1 MPHFKKLLEP
11 GFIGP
16 FRLKNR
22 ILKMGSTLGF
32 YPWQDG
38 HIQQEV
44 IDAYEN
50 LAKGGVALVTVG
62 AAPFGVPPGRGYLMD
77 DDRFLPDMARLAEA
91 IRKHDCIALV
101 QAFHIG
107 PMLPPF
113 LRSEK
118 LEPVAASSLR
128 KEELPLPF
136 LSPPRGLEK
145 GEIKRIIE
153 DFVSLAVRAK
163 KAGFQGIEINAA
175 CNHFL
180 NTFLSRAWN
189 KRDDE
194 YGPQNIE
201 NRARILTEI
210 LEGIRSEN
218 GRDFLIV
225 VLINGAEIGLKDGI
239 TPEESRGIAQVLE
252 KAGADAINIRA
263 EFYFPARDPSRKD
276 STHFPDVALYPEPP
290 FPVKGLMDERRYG
303 RGGWVPLA
311 HNVKKGVSIPVIVA
325 GRLDPLLAE
334 EVLEKGFADFVYLN
348 RALMADP
355 ELPKKLLEGRFED
368 VRPCTGCLTCFDNNE
383 RGNPPL
389 CQVNPTLGKEK
400 ALEVWIATKRKKVLV
415 IGGGPAGME
424 AARTAALRGHQVL
437 LCDKSPR
444 LGGSMLLASI
454 VKGLER
460 EDHLKLISYYE
471 RQLKKLKVEIRLN
484 LTVDRSFVEKVAP
497 DVLIVAV
504 GGAHQ
509 IPSVPGIGGK
519 KVLTG
524 KALQEK
530 LRFFLRFF
538 GPKALISLSH
548 IWMPIGKRVAIIGG
562 QIQGC
567 QLAEFLV
574 KRGRKVWVLE
584 ETTEVGKGLPE
595 VLIKPRLLD
604 WLEAKGVRIL
614 SEAKVKRIHEK
625 GVEVSIEGLRDE
637 FIEVDTVITALPLL
651 PNERAVKEFEG
662 LAPEVY
668 AIGDCKEPQLIV
680 DAIAAGFNLGRTI

>member
-1 MPHFKKLLEP
+1 MPSFKKLLEP
-11 GFIGP
+11 GFLGT

-62 AAPFGVPPGRGYLMD
+62 AAPFGVPPGRGYLMN
-77 DDRFLPDMARLAEA
+77 DDRFLPAMARLAKA
-91 IRKHDCIALV
+91 IRKHDCIAMV
-101 QAFHIG
+101 QVFHIG

-136 LSPPRGLEK
+136 LSPPRGLSRE
-145 GEIKRIIE
+145 EVKRVVE

-163 KAGFQGIEINAA
+163 KAGFQGVEINAA

-194 YGPQNIE
+194 YGPQSFE
-201 NRARILTEI
+201 NRARIITEI
-210 LEGIRSEN
+210 IEGIRSEN
-218 GRDFLIV
+218 GRDFIIV

-239 TPEESRGIAQVLE
+239 TPEESRNIAQVLE
-252 KAGADAINIRA
+252 KAGADAINVRA

-276 STHFPDVALYPEPP
+276 STHFPDIALYPEPP
-290 FPVKGLMDERRYG
+290 FSVKGLMDDRRHG

-311 HNVKKGVSIPVIVA
+311 HNVKKAVSIPVIAA
-325 GRLDPLLAE
+325 GRLDSLLAE

-348 RALMADP
+348 RSLMADP
-355 ELPKKLLEGRFED
+355 ELPKKLLEGRFD
-368 VRPCTGCLTCFDNNE
+368 DIRPCTGCLTCFDNNE
-383 RGNPPL
+383 KGNPPL

-400 ALEVWIATKRKKVLV
+400 TLQILVADKRKKVMV
-415 IGGGPAGME
+415 IGAGPAGME
-424 AARTAALRGHQVL
+424 AARVVALRGHEVI

-471 RQLKKLKVEIRLN
+471 RQLKKLKVQLKLN
-484 LTVDRSFVEKVAP
+484 FTVDRSFVKKVAP
-497 DVLIVAV
+497 DVLILAL

-509 IPSVPGIGGK
+509 IPSIPGIEGK
-519 KVLTG
+519 KVLTS
-524 KALQEK
+524 KTLHEK
-530 LRFFLRFF
+530 LRLFLRFF
-538 GPKALISLSH
+538 GPKALISLTH
-548 IWMPIGKRVAIIGG
+548 LWMPVEKRVAIIGG

-574 KRGRKVWVLE
+574 KRGRKVWILE
-584 ETTEVGKGLPE
+584 ETPEVGKGLPE
-595 VLIKPRLLD
+595 VLVKPRLLD
-604 WLEAKGVRIL
+604 WLEGKGVTIM
-614 SEAKVKRIHEK
+614 SNTKVKKVDEK
-625 GVEVSIEGLRDE
+625 GLEVTVEGLGDT
-637 FIEVDTVITALPLL
+637 FVEVDTVITALPLL
-651 PNERAVKEFEG
+651 PNEKAVKEFEG
-662 LAPEVY
+662 LVPEVY
-668 AIGDCKEPQLIV
+668 PIGDCVSPQLIV
-680 DAIAAGFNLGRTI
+680 DAIAAGFNIGRTI